1 MPQLA
6 TAGIVY
12 LMNAGL
18 SMAAAQ
24 VIVYGS
30 MVIATGYVS
39 VKIAEQKMRE
49 MEADARRKARNRA
62 QEIQNMQ
69 FGTVAPRR
77 FIYGEMVVN
86 GHLIFQET
94 AGTDNKDLYRVVYL
108 GEGPINAATEI
119 YFNEVEQTLSG
130 DLDGAGASVSS
141 GSYSGYG
148 TFRVGV
154 NGNSGSSS
162 SVVNLTANTSWT
174 SNHKMTGNSWL
185 AYKLIHNNEVW
196 TQGIPQVRVKVQG
209 RKIYDPRLDGGGVGG
224 GSGSHRYDDD
234 TTWVFSNNSALCV
247 LDFLLNG
254 MSVDPS
260 DIDMAAMR
268 AAADICDENVNIQ
281 LANGSNSTQARY
293 TTNGVS
299 FLNDEVIATLEQLL
313 VPCHGTLVEEAG
325 VLRLIVPKDSS
336 SVVVGLTED
345 DIVSELNININSEVA
360 GRINKVSGT
369 FTDKDSDFQQTDF
382 SPISSSSL
390 IASDGREHLQ
400 QIDLSMI
407 TDEARAQRLAS
418 IVLKEN
424 SLTNTMELVLKPK
437 FSYLKVMD
445 VVTVTF
451 EPEKLANV
459 GTDSIVTTATKWHIS
474 SYQLTPDGAVK
485 ISLEEYADSSYAW
498 DTADHDYLTR
508 TALADGF
515 IDTITAPTLGTPVK
529 ENFLDEAGNQ
539 VLAMRVPVTHG
550 GHPNFT
556 FTEIKLLKHRYNSSN
571 VLQQTSTFESVSL
584 TETESSVLFSGMS
597 STPPIGSS
605 SGDYIRHSISARTH
619 TENGKVSPEAV
630 ISQAAI
636 LSGGYINKD
645 TTAPSVPTNVSADG
659 TLNAVVVSWTNP
671 SDIDLGSSSIYRNTS
686 NNSGTSS
693 FIGKSS
699 GTVFTDSGL
708 NNSQSFYYWVSSVD
722 RVGNESAKVAT
733 GQVTTDSAPPAG
745 ATGPTG
751 PTGAA
756 GAAGAAGPTGATGPE
771 GQSGLVVT
779 LNGADIIVNN
789 IDPRDNT
796 STVQTALN
804 TAFLAAN
811 PMLSAMSDIPDD
823 AVVWARFVNSA
834 DTEYAAG
841 RAPTQFSARK
851 WVYADQDW
859 TDNSG
864 SFENPAIFS
873 PLVIAE
879 EAVVN
884 HQSALSITAQQLTIG
899 QNINYLDGGGWKIG
913 KTSYSDTADG
923 LWIGNPAG
931 SSEFALATG
940 ANAGSA
946 NEHGILFDINQTKL
960 INPIIMSGTGS
971 LQTAV
976 TVTSNISNVAISD
989 SNGKLPSNTSLPV
1002 TGISIEAVGG
1012 GGGGKG
1018 AEYGANGSNGIST
1031 SYVLTGRYLGAS
1043 SATIINVTA
1052 AGGAGAT
1059 TAAAWYG
1066 SAGEDSAFA
1075 LGGAAANASFGD
1087 GYDGSKGS
1095 GGGGAGGR
1103 QPATFTSSTVG
1114 GSGGSAGVHASDFVD
1129 LTGYTEV
1136 YLTITLG
1143 SGGAGGASARFSKFG
1158 GDGGDGEANY
1168 QIQTSSLEQVYLS
1181 PYEPIGVG
1189 QTWSNFGSGSGRSN
1203 SVHYRNTTDQ
1213 PIMVNF
1219 GGANGGAGTAH
1230 VWNSQSSTPSGTTG
1244 SIPVGGSGASGFY
1257 AAFTSVIVPVGGWYY
1272 LDGTTNSTWAE
1283 LR

>member
-756 GAAGAAGPTGATGPE
+756 GAAGATGPTGATGPE

>member
-30 MVIATGYVS
+30 MVVATGYAS

-77 FIYGEMVVN
+77 FVYGEMVVN

-130 DLDGAGASVSS
+130 DLDGAGASISS

-185 AYKLIHNNEVW
+185 AYKLVHNNEVW

-234 TTWVFSNNSALCV
+234 TTWAFSNNSALCI

-325 VLRLIVPKDSS
+325 VLRLLVPKDSS

-382 SPISSSSL
+382 SPISSASL

-400 QIDLSMI
+400 QIDLTMI

-424 SLTNTMELVLKPK
+424 SLTNTIELVLKPK

-459 GTDSIVTTATKWHIS
+459 GTDSIVTTATKWRIA
-474 SYQLTPDGAVK
+474 SYQLTPQGAVK
-485 ISLEEYADSSYAW
+485 VSLEEYADSSYTW
-498 DTADHDYLTR
+498 NTADHDYLTR
-508 TALADGF
+508 TALADSF
-515 IDTITAPTLGTPVK
+515 IDTITAPTLGTPAK

-619 TENGKVSPEAV
+619 TENGKVSSEAV

-659 TLNAVVVSWTNP
+659 TLNAVVISWTNP

-686 NNSGTSS
+686 NNSGTAS

-733 GQVTTDSAPPAG
+733 GQVTTDAAPPAG

-756 GAAGAAGPTGATGPE
+756 GATGPTGAAGAT
-771 GQSGLVVT
+771 GQSGLIVT
-779 LNGADIIVNN
+779 LNGSDIIVNN
-789 IDPRDNT
+789 IDPRNNT
-796 STVQTALN
+796 SAVQSACN

-884 HQSALSITAQQLTIG
+884 HQSALSITAQQLTIA

-913 KTSYSDTADG
+913 KTDYADTADG

-931 SSEFALATG
+931 ASEFALATG

-960 INPIIMSGTGS
+960 INPTIMSGTGS

-1002 TGISIEAVGG
+1002 TGISISAVGG

-1018 AEYGANGSNGIST
+1018 AEYGADGSNGTST

-1043 SATIINVTA
+1043 SATIISITA
-1052 AGGAGAT
+1052 AGGAGGSTAT
-1059 TAAAWYG
+1059 AWYG
-1066 SAGEDSAFA
+1066 SAGENSAFA
-1075 LGGAAANASFGD
+1075 AGGAAAGVSFGD

-1189 QTWSNFGSGSGRSN
+1189 QTWSNFASGSGRSN

-1219 GGANGGAGTAH
+1219 GGANGSAGTAH

-1272 LDGTTNSTWAE
+1272 LEGTSNFIWAE